1 GIERGDIVTEYN
13 GTQVRD
19 VNHLRNLVAPTEIGK
34 AVTIKV
40 LRDGKEKALSI
51 KIGEQPPELFGLAP
65 GAQPS
70 AKNLGVTV
78 QNLTPELAKSL
89 GYEGEKG
96 VLVSSVQPGSPGA
109 LADLREGDLI
119 KEVNREKIDNV
130 DTFRKAVAKSGT
142 DKDVLMLVRR
152 GEYTRYVIIK
162 AKQ

>member
-1 GIERGDIVTEYN
+1 M
-13 GTQVRD
+13 
-19 VNHLRNLVAPTEIGK
+19 AP
-34 AVTIKV
+34 
-40 LRDGKEKALSI
+40 
-51 KIGEQPPELFGLAP
+51 F
-65 GAQPS
+65 
-70 AKNLGVTV
+70 
-78 QNLTPELAKSL
+78 
-89 GYEGEKG
+89 
-96 VLVSSVQPGSPGA
+96 SSVQPGSPGA